1 MPERYATPASLLR
14 LRLSGAHTTLHAT
27 GDDRLT
33 LAPDQRGLERLD
45 NDVTV
50 GGGSR
55 IWVGSAHAC
64 AHLAWREAQSL
75 GGYRLPGSL
84 PIPECGLFSSEADG

>member
-14 LRLSGAHTTLHAT
+14 LLLSGAHTTLHAI
-27 GDDRLT
+27 GAARLT
-33 LAPDQRGLERLD
+33 LAPNQRGLDGLD
-45 NDVTV
+45 NVTV
-50 GGGSR
+50 GSDVR
-55 IWVGSAHAC
+55 IWFGSAHTC

-84 PIPECGLFSSEADG
+84 PIPERGLFSSEADG